1 MTELTD
7 FSLKLKACESLCH
20 FPETD
25 VATTTS
31 EQDVVCER
39 RKCDLVNFLGE
50 GLCFKNDSLVYP
62 VPNGDRVVRVTS
74 DTGKFGSRDRE
85 LNMGVEVLRSIFHN
99 SVELEAR
106 VFIDIY
112 VWEPA
117 FLSYSEVFLRGMHCN
132 RTNAIAVL
140 ANKDPL
146 FMGFDV
152 VDLVSVTSR
161 EDDDRLS

>member
-1 MTELTD
+1 
-7 FSLKLKACESLCH
+7 
-20 FPETD
+20 

-31 EQDVVCER
+31 EQDVICER

-50 GLCFKNDSLVYP
+50 GLSFKNDSLVYP
-62 VPNGDRVVRVTS
+62 VPHGDCVVRVTS

-85 LNMGVEVLRSIFHN
+85 LNMGVEVLSSIFHN

-117 FLSYSEVFLRGMHCN
+117 LLSYSEVFLRGMHCN
-132 RTNAIAVL
+132 
-140 ANKDPL
+140 
-146 FMGFDV
+146 
-152 VDLVSVTSR
+152 
-161 EDDDRLS
+161 